1 MKNRYEETKRT
12 LREMIQEGT
21 IKILQPQKINNKYAC
36 YFCLRPI
43 QENLIILQRKADE
56 EFYVHKNCYLFS
68 EQKIYSHD
76 EKIN

>member
-36 YFCLRPI
+36 YFCQQTI
-43 QENLIILQRKADE
+43 KDDLIILQRKAEE
-56 EFYVHKNCYLFS
+56 EFYAHKNCYLFPAQ
-68 EQKIYSHD
+68 EIYSHD
-76 EKIN
+76 EEIN